1 MKTISKVMSLI
12 LVIIFMNAVA
22 TAQEKTA
29 VPDKKTQ
36 KEITK
41 DIEKNSK
48 TEAKK
53 WKKEGYTNPIGTPSL
68 EMQFK
73 KSFTY
78 QSENL
83 ESGHPKYIIG
93 TGNATGET
101 ASAAKMQAMQA
112 AKLSIADQI
121 SSEVALLVN
130 SIISNQQINM
140 EEAASVTKTMTDSKS
155 LVAQTLGRTITLVE
169 ATKPVGKNINY
180 NLVLAYDYVTAKDV
194 AKDILRKQ
202 LEQDS
207 KLMKETIDKVTNF

>member
-1 MKTISKVMSLI
+1 MMSLI

-22 TAQEKTA
+22 TAQEKSV

-36 KEITK
+36 KATTK
-41 DIEKNSK
+41 EIEKNAK
-48 TEAKK
+48 TDAKK
-53 WKKEGYTNPIGTPSL
+53 WKKDGYTNPIGTPTL

-73 KSFTY
+73 KSWTY
-78 QSENL
+78 QSEYL

-93 TGNATGET
+93 AAQVTGET
-101 ASAAKMQAMQA
+101 ATAAKMQAIQA
-112 AKLSIADQI
+112 AKLNIAEQI

-130 SIISNQQINM
+130 SIISNQQINQ

-169 ATKPVGKNINY
+169 ATKTVGKNISY
-180 NLVLAYDYVTAKDV
+180 NIVMAYDYVTAKDV